1 MDLTTKYMGLKLRSP
16 LVVSASPLSE
26 KLDNILQMED
36 AGAGAVVLFSLFEE
50 QIRQEI
56 AQFEM
61 LATHGADSFAEA
73 LNYFPTPVN
82 YRVGIDNYLE
92 LLLKAKERT
101 DIPIFGSLNGITP
114 GGWMDYAKSFQEAG
128 ADGVELNVFFI
139 PADIELDGREVEQ
152 RYFDILKWV
161 KEAVDIPVAMKLN
174 PYFSAT
180 GNMAKQLADK
190 GADGLVLFNR
200 FYEPDFDIDQLEI
213 AHNLE
218 LSVAN
223 EIRLPLQWIGILH
236 GKVNASLAATSGVQ
250 GSTEVIKYLLAGADV
265 VMAASCLFRN
275 GIGYI
280 YQMLA
285 ELEEWMQAREFNSVD
300 EMRGVMSQANISDPT
315 AYERA
320 NYIKILQGYNPAWE
334 G

>member
-1 MDLTTKYMGLKLRSP
+1 MNLSTKYMGLTLRSP

-56 AQFEM
+56 AQFEL
-61 LATHGADSFAEA
+61 LASQGSDSFAEA
-73 LNYFPTPVN
+73 LSYFPAPIN

-101 DIPIFGSLNGITP
+101 AIPIFGSLNGITP

-139 PADIELDGREVEQ
+139 PADIETNGREVEQ
-152 RYFDILKWV
+152 RYLDILQWV
-161 KEAVDIPVAMKLN
+161 KEVVDIPVAMKLN

-180 GNMAKQLADK
+180 GNMAKRLADN
-190 GADGLVLFNR
+190 GADALVLFNR

-223 EIRLPLQWIGILH
+223 EIRLPLQWIGILY
-236 GKVNASLAATSGVQ
+236 GKVKASLAATTGVQ
-250 GSTEVIKYLLAGADV
+250 GSTELIKYLLAGADV
-265 VMAASCLFRN
+265 VMAASCLFRH

-285 ELEEWMQAREFNSVD
+285 ELEEWMLAREFNNLD
-300 EMRGVMSQANISDPT
+300 EMRGVMSQTNIPDPT

-320 NYIKILQGYNPAWE
+320 NYIKILQSHTP
-334 G
+334 